1 MYYFRYPAIF
11 QSVVDICSKKQRG
24 EQQMSE
30 IQITK
35 LVFGIFL
42 SVGSAVL
49 LLIAFKLY
57 YKYLIQEKKCTAKTV
72 GTVVRYTLATRGG
85 ENPPVCLPV
94 IAYTVNGKTYKIV
107 GPEYRGYKIVTK
119 STPWSEN
126 NYSCFEKNQV
136 LYINRSMNSMFGFS
150 PNPMAEL
157 YPEQSTVDVY
167 YCPENPKLTYVLRY
181 YNKKWSFWLTFL
193 SACAVLVT
201 DFLTLIVL
209 YNTARKHIEESEKI
223 QKRMRFVAATS
234 D

>member
-94 IAYTVNGKTYKIV
+94 IAYTVNGKTYTIV
-107 GPEYRGYKIVTK
+107 GPEYRGY
-119 STPWSEN
+119 
-126 NYSCFEKNQV
+126 
-136 LYINRSMNSMFGFS
+136 
-150 PNPMAEL
+150 
-157 YPEQSTVDVY
+157 
-167 YCPENPKLTYVLRY
+167 
-181 YNKKWSFWLTFL
+181 
-193 SACAVLVT
+193 
-201 DFLTLIVL
+201 
-209 YNTARKHIEESEKI
+209 
-223 QKRMRFVAATS
+223 
-234 D
+234 